1 MLTTRATYSMLL
13 HFISSI
19 WLGRRTIA
27 ARQYNYDPVAAFAA
41 SSTSSPSS
49 SEHHSGRRWKNRRK
63 RQTFVPSPVRTI
75 TTQDEDALLDQ
86 LGYVP
91 PNICAV
97 SARSGFDDDNDD
109 EHAISNN
116 NGVLGDVLLF
126 NDKHSMIDTSSK
138 GVGRPIAIQSYPLLV
153 QILNGNKNDDDEE
166 SSNER
171 SKHHHY
177 NYTPFPTMYWLTCPH
192 VSRAISEIE
201 RNGYV
206 RKFQSRLEED
216 ALLAKEWWYCHED
229 YAAERWKLLSKS
241 DRDWLLIELEDDKIM
256 SAEEQRK
263 VHSMREMIML
273 SGVAGTDHRRLRE
286 KDNGNDNDGKVQINK
301 DTTSL
306 HVPSVKCL
314 HSHYAHYRSQKERSD
329 NNTVTNII
337 GKWTHDLLIEEFPDL
352 IL

>member
-1 MLTTRATYSMLL
+1 MLL
-13 HFISSI
+13 LLFSSI
-19 WLGRRTIA
+19 WFGSA
-27 ARQYNYDPVAAFAA
+27 ALSGAQTYNPPALAFAA
-41 SSTSSPSS
+41 TTSASTSTSPSTSS

-63 RQTFVPSPVRTI
+63 RQTFIPSPVRTI
-75 TTQDEDALLDQ
+75 TVQEEEALLDQ

-91 PNICAV
+91 PNVCAV
-97 SARSGFDDDNDD
+97 SARSGFDDVDDNT
-109 EHAISNN
+109 ITIN
-116 NGVLGDVLLF
+116 NGIGDELLL
-126 NDKHSMIDTSSK
+126 NDNKHSKIDTSSK

-153 QILNGNKNDDDEE
+153 QIHNKNNKSEE
-166 SSNER
+166 EKSNER
-171 SKHHHY
+171 SNEHY
-177 NYTPFPTMYWLTCPH
+177 NYTPFPTMYWLTDPH

-206 RKFQSRLEED
+206 RKFQSRLEND
-216 ALLAKEWWYCHED
+216 ASLARDWWHCHED

-241 DRDWLLIELEDDKIM
+241 DRDWLLLEQLDEDDIM
-256 SAEEQRK
+256 SVEEQRM
-263 VHSMREMIML
+263 VHSMCEMIML

-286 KDNGNDNDGKVQINK
+286 KDDDNDNYGKVQRNK

-314 HSHYAHYRSQKERSD
+314 HSHYAHYRSQKERCD
-329 NNTVTNII
+329 DNTVINII